1 MSKIVINK
9 IFIDNKELAAKK
21 IIKQWEKLSK
31 SKNDLSESNN
41 WFMFK
46 LLLKTMKING
56 IRNRIFKNL
65 FTKKMNNK
73 TSSYKFPPFEADDIY
88 MRIKKLR
95 KILKIKKDLK
105 YKLLSDKTIL
115 IKLR

>member
-1 MSKIVINK
+1 MKLKRKSSTAKKMSKIVINK

-56 IRNRIFKNL
+56 IRNRIFK
-65 FTKKMNNK
+65 K
-73 TSSYKFPPFEADDIY
+73 
-88 MRIKKLR
+88 RVR
-95 KILKIKKDLK
+95 
-105 YKLLSDKTIL
+105 
-115 IKLR
+115 